1 VRPGATVARLLEAA
15 SARLAAAGIDTP
27 RVDAEWLLAGLLGA
41 RRGDLGLL
49 LVQEPE
55 GELVTRYEAAI
66 EQRRRREPLQRIL
79 GWEGFRGLRLRLSP
93 DVLVPR
99 PETEVLVDLAL
110 GLLPTPRASR
120 RPVVVDVG
128 TGSGC
133 VACAIAAERADVHVI
148 ATDTAVAA
156 LHVARD
162 NALRL
167 GLGGIHPVAA
177 DLLTAVGPGTADL
190 IVSNPPYLCTGLLSS
205 LAPEVRDHEPR
216 AALDGGCDGL
226 RALVGLVGDATRVLR
241 PGGALVVE
249 SAGGAQADAM
259 VDLMHGASLV
269 NIQVHR
275 DLPGVNRFVSARTVE
290 LEGAEATPS
299 RRPRSREVRPPAL
312 QTPRTRGART
322 PRRRLRRSS

>member
-1 VRPGATVARLLEAA
+1 
-15 SARLAAAGIDTP
+15 
-27 RVDAEWLLAGLLGA
+27 
-41 RRGDLGLL
+41 LGLL
-49 LVQEPE
+49 LAQEPE
-55 GELVTRYEAAI
+55 AELVTRYEAAI
-66 EQRRRREPLQRIL
+66 ERRRRREPLQRIL
-79 GWEGFRGLRLRLSP
+79 GWEGFRGLSFRLSP

-110 GLLPTPRASR
+110 GLLPPPRAGR
-120 RPVVVDVG
+120 RLLVVDVG

-162 NALRL
+162 NARGL
-167 GLGGIHPVAA
+167 GLSQISPVAA

-190 IVSNPPYLCTGLLSS
+190 IVSNPPYLPAGLLSR

-226 RALVGLVGDATRVLR
+226 RALAALVGDVTRALR

-249 SAGGAQADAM
+249 SAGGAQADAVAALM
-259 VDLMHGASLV
+259 RDAGFVEPAVHKDLAGVD
-269 NIQVHR
+269 
-275 DLPGVNRFVSARTVE
+275 RFVSAR
-290 LEGAEATPS
+290 ARS
-299 RRPRSREVRPPAL
+299 RRFSSA
-312 QTPRTRGART
+312 GFARAT
-322 PRRRLRRSS
+322 SPGGRDRKGGEAPLRVS